1 MDTELG
7 FFFAKNFNFRRAPEN
22 GRGNDNNTP
31 LPEVSTA
38 HSLSPS
44 EISGCSV
51 L

>member
-1 MDTELG
+1 MDMELG
-7 FFFAKNFNFRRAPEN
+7 FFFAKNFNFHRAPEN
-22 GRGNDNNTP
+22 GRGNDNTP
-31 LPEVSTA
+31 LPEISTV